1 MTKFLYLFHSNP
13 ELLKAAS
20 PEEMERLMKAWM
32 KWTDELQKAGHLTQ
46 LGQRL
51 EPTGK
56 MVRGKGKDKT
66 VTDGPFAEAK
76 DTIGGYLIVEAAD
89 LDQAV
94 ELSKGCPIFEIDGAV
109 EVRPVIPR

>member
-13 ELLKAAS
+13 DTLKAAS

-32 KWTDELQKAGHLTQ
+32 KWTDELREAGHLQQ
-46 LGQRL
+46 LGERL
-51 EPTGK
+51 NPTGK
-56 MVRGKGKDKT
+56 LVRGKNRA

-76 DTIGGYLIVEAAD
+76 DTIGGYLLVQASD

-94 ELSKGCPIFEIDGAV
+94 ELSKGCPIFELDGYV
-109 EVRPVIPR
+109 EVRPVVPR

>member
-1 MTKFLYLFHSNP
+1 MTKFLYLFRSNP

-32 KWTDELQKAGHLTQ
+32 KWTDELREAGHLQQ
-46 LGQRL
+46 LGERL
-51 EPTGK
+51 KPTGK
-56 MVRGKGKDKT
+56 LVRGKNKA

-76 DTIGGYLIVEAAD
+76 DTIGGYLLVEAND

-94 ELSKGCPIFEIDGAV
+94 ELSKGCPIFELDGYV
-109 EVRPVIPR
+109 EVRPVVPR